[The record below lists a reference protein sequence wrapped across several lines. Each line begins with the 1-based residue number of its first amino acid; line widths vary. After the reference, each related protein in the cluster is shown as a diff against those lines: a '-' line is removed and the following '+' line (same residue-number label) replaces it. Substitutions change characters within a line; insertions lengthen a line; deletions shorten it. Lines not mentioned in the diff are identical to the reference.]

1 MSDYPDKELLKSKKR
16 GITLIEL
23 LIAMSTSLIIA
34 GVISAVFISSW
45 KAQIAQEEYTELQQ
59 KGRKSVDEISS
70 SIKVASGVITSI
82 TSGSDTYITSDLIIV
97 LKTPA
102 IDGSDNILP
111 ATDYFVFQLN
121 VSDATKLER
130 IIIADGTSIR
140 TNLAAT
146 TTLSNVMGTLSFIYY
161 DDSTGS
167 VLVPGTDDITTTTS
181 VFVEV
186 DSQGDFQGRTINRI
200 LDNLVYLRNL
210 P

>member
-70 SIKVASGVITSI
+70 SIRVASGVMTSI

-111 ATDYFVFQLN
+111 ATDYFIFRLN

-130 IIIADGTSIR
+130 VIIADGTSTR
-140 TNLAAT
+140 ANLAAA
-146 TTLSNVMGTLSFIYY
+146 TTLSNVMGTLSFLYY
-161 DDSTGS
+161 DSDG
-167 VLVPGTDDITTTTS
+167 LLDPETDDITTTTR

-186 DSQGDFQGRTINRI
+186 NSQGDFQGRTINRI

>member
-1 MSDYPDKELLKSKKR
+1 MSDYPDKKLLNSKKR

-70 SIKVASGVITSI
+70 SIRVASGVMTSI
-82 TSGSDTYITSDLIIV
+82 TSGSDTYITSALIIV

-111 ATDYFVFQLN
+111 ATDYFIFRLN

-130 IIIADGTSIR
+130 VIIADGTSTR
-140 TNLAAT
+140 ANLAAT
-146 TTLSNVMGTLSFIYY
+146 TTLSNVMGTLSFLYY
-161 DDSTGS
+161 DSDG
-167 VLVPGTDDITTTTS
+167 LLDPETDDITTTTS